1 MAEKFIPSYVGDLI
15 PSVSTY
21 NKAVE
26 IYKKGI
32 KSGEFYEEP
41 IADDYIYPDW

>member
-1 MAEKFIPSYVGDLI
+1 MAEQFIPSYVGDLI

-21 NKAVE
+21 NKAFE

-41 IADDYIYPDW
+41 IADDYNYPDW